1 VTDGEGGPAPRPHP
15 LRISAAP
22 DLARVDG
29 LTPLARAGRHPLML
43 GLFLP
48 LQQGAWSPST
58 WARDTSWSFDYN
70 AECAVRADELGF
82 DLVFGLAQWLGKG
95 GYGGQ
100 MQFRANATD
109 PLLVTAGLAPLTR
122 NVILISTVHILYG
135 WHPLHLAKFAAS
147 IDHMSH
153 GRWGLNVVT
162 GYKRSEYEMFG
173 IVPIEHDL
181 RYEMADEF
189 CALMRRLWAEDEN
202 LTVEGR
208 WWRMQDAFVAPKP
221 VHGSVLMVNA
231 ASSGAGLEFASR
243 HSDLIFITSPAGA
256 DLDRA
261 CEALP
266 AHNARIKA
274 LARAHGREV
283 KTIINPHVI
292 CRETPGEARAQHR
305 AILDHQDPVAA
316 DNFYATFAGGDQ
328 ASWRAATRDDWGI
341 GGNVHVVGSPEQGV
355 DAFTRLHAA
364 GGDGVQ
370 VNFYDY
376 LPDLE
381 FFGARVLPLM
391 AQAGLRRRA
400 TAGAV
405 PGCSSR
411 DASF

>member
-1 VTDGEGGPAPRPHP
+1 MSEPAGAPAPQHP
-15 LRISAAP
+15 LRMSSAPEATRADGIS
-22 DLARVDG
+22 
-29 LTPLARAGRHPLML
+29 PLARAARHPLML

-58 WARDTSWSFDYN
+58 WPRSTSWSFPYN

-95 GYGGQ
+95 GYGGE

-147 IDHMSH
+147 IDHMSR

-162 GYKRSEYEMFG
+162 GYKKSEYEMFG
-173 IVPIEHDL
+173 IPPIEHDL

-189 CALMRRLWAEDEN
+189 CRFMRRLWAEGEN

-208 WWRMQDAFVAPKP
+208 WWRMKDAFVAPKP
-221 VHGSVLMVNA
+221 AHGTVLMVNA
-231 ASSGAGLEFASR
+231 ASSGAGLAYAAR

-266 AHNARIKA
+266 AHNRRIKE
-274 LARAHGREV
+274 LARSCGREV

-292 CRETPGEARAQHR
+292 CRETEREAREQRR
-305 AILDHQDPVAA
+305 AILAHQDPVAA

-328 ASWRAATRDDWGI
+328 ASWRAATREDWVI
-341 GGNVHVVGSPEQGV
+341 GGNVHVVGSPAQVV
-355 DAFTRLHAA
+355 DAFARLRAA
-364 GGDGVQ
+364 GCDGIQ

-376 LPDLE
+376 VPDLE

-391 AQAGLRRRA
+391 KQAGLRA
-400 TAGAV
+400 A
-405 PGCSSR
+405 
-411 DASF
+411 

>member
-1 VTDGEGGPAPRPHP
+1 
-15 LRISAAP
+15 
-22 DLARVDG
+22 
-29 LTPLARAGRHPLML
+29 ML

-58 WARDTSWSFDYN
+58 WTRGTSWSFDYN

-95 GYGGQ
+95 GYGGA

-147 IDHMSH
+147 IDHMSQ
-153 GRWGLNVVT
+153 GRFGLNVVT
-162 GYKRSEYEMFG
+162 GYKKSEYEMFG

-181 RYEMADEF
+181 RYRMADEF
-189 CALMRRLWAEDEN
+189 CDFMGRLWTEDEN
-202 LTVEGR
+202 LSVEGR
-208 WWRMQDAFVAPKP
+208 WWRMTDAFVAPKP
-221 VHGSVLMVNA
+221 VHGRVLMVNA
-231 ASSGAGLEFASR
+231 ASSGAGLEFAAR

-256 DLDRA
+256 NLDRA

-266 AHNARIKA
+266 EHNARIKA

-292 CRETPGEARAQHR
+292 CRETEREARAQYQ
-305 AILDHQDPVAA
+305 AILEHQDPVAA

-328 ASWRAATRDDWGI
+328 ASWRAATREDWVI
-341 GGNVHVVGSPEQGV
+341 GGNVHVVGSPEQV
-355 DAFTRLHAA
+355 VEAFARLHAA
-364 GGDGVQ
+364 GCDGVQ

-381 FFGARVLPLM
+381 LFGARVLPLM
-391 AQAGLRRRA
+391 AQAGLRGPVMPA
-400 TAGAV
+400 SA
-405 PGCSSR
+405 PGPSPQAAR
-411 DASF
+411 

>member
-1 VTDGEGGPAPRPHP
+1 MSNAAGPPEDDER
-15 LRISAAP
+15 
-22 DLARVDG
+22 
-29 LTPLARAGRHPLML
+29 TPLERAARNALML

-48 LQQGAWSPST
+48 LQEGAWSPST
-58 WARDTSWSFDYN
+58 WRRGTSWTFEYN

-95 GYGGQ
+95 GYGGA
-100 MQFRANATD
+100 MRFRENAAD

-147 IDHMSH
+147 LDHMSR

-173 IVPIEHDL
+173 LEPIEHDL
-181 RYEMADEF
+181 RYAMADEF
-189 CALMRRLWAEDEN
+189 STLMQRLWRADEN
-202 LTVEGR
+202 VTVEGR
-208 WWRMQDAFVAPKP
+208 WWRIRNGFVAPKP
-221 VHGSVLMVNA
+221 VHGSVIMVNA
-231 ASSGAGLEFASR
+231 ASSGAGLEYAAR
-243 HSDLIFITSPAGA
+243 HSDLIFVTSPAGA
-256 DLDRA
+256 NLDRA

-292 CRETPGEARAQHR
+292 CRETEKEAWAQHG
-305 AILDHQDPVAA
+305 AILEHQDPVAA
-316 DNFYATFAGGDQ
+316 DNFHATFAGGDQ
-328 ASWRAATRDDWGI
+328 ASWRAATRDDWVI
-341 GGNVHVVGSPEQGV
+341 GGNVHVVGSPEQVV
-355 DAFTRLHAA
+355 DGLARLHAA
-364 GGDGVQ
+364 GCDGVQ

-381 FFGARVLPLM
+381 LFGARVLPLM
-391 AQAGLRRRA
+391 KQAGLR
-400 TAGAV
+400 AG
-405 PGCSSR
+405 
-411 DASF
+411 

>member
-1 VTDGEGGPAPRPHP
+1 MPDPEFLEPLPDPRLSPPGP
-15 LRISAAP
+15 LRISTAP
-22 DLARVDG
+22 DLSRANG
-29 LTPLARAGRHPLML
+29 LAPLARASRHPLML

-58 WARDTSWSFDYN
+58 WTRGTSWSFAYN

-82 DLVFGLAQWLGKG
+82 DLVFGLAQWMGKG
-95 GYGGQ
+95 GYGGE

-122 NVILISTVHILYG
+122 NIILISTVHILYG

-162 GYKRSEYEMFG
+162 GYKKSEYEMFG
-173 IVPIEHDL
+173 IAPIEHDL
-181 RYEMADEF
+181 RYRMADEF
-189 CALMRRLWAEDEN
+189 CVLMRRLWAEDEN
-202 LTVEGR
+202 LTVEGQ
-208 WWRMQDAFVAPKP
+208 WWRMKDAFVAPKP
-221 VHGSVLMVNA
+221 LHGNVLMVNA
-231 ASSGAGLEFASR
+231 ASSGAGLEFAAR
-243 HSDLIFITSPAGA
+243 HSDLIFITSPTGA
-256 DLDRA
+256 DLGRA

-292 CRETPGEARAQHR
+292 CRETEAEARAQYR
-305 AILDHQDPVAA
+305 AILEHQDPVAA
-316 DNFYATFAGGDQ
+316 DNFYATFEGGDQ
-328 ASWRAATRDDWGI
+328 ASWRAATRDDWVI
-341 GGNVHVVGSPEQGV
+341 GGNVHVVGSPDQVV
-355 DAFTRLHAA
+355 DAFVRLHEA
-364 GGDGVQ
+364 GCDGVQ

-391 AQAGLRRRA
+391 TQAGLRLPEPPP
-400 TAGAV
+400 T
-405 PGCSSR
+405 
-411 DASF
+411 